1 MAQNALTTNLS
12 MESSSEIKTKRLV
25 FISTGEVSGD
35 WHGAILIEGLRERA
49 ALRGI
54 ELEIVG
60 LGGDRMAATGIK
72 VLGNTVGIGS
82 IGIVEALPYVLPT
95 LKVQRDAKQ
104 WLKIAPPDVVVL
116 IDYMMPNQSMGHYA
130 KHTLK
135 IPVIYYI
142 APQEWVWSYN
152 DKNTRAIADFTDK
165 LLAIFPQEAI
175 YYEKQGTNVQWVGHP
190 FVDLMARIPDRMEA
204 RKQLGIA
211 DDDLVVTLLP
221 ASRTQEL
228 RSVMPII
235 LAAAK
240 IIQTKLPH
248 VKFWLPLSLERYRPE
263 VEKLL
268 EEYDI
273 KATIISAKS
282 QIAISAADLVLSKS
296 GTVNLETALLNVP
309 QVILYRVSNVTAWIA
324 RHLLKLKLPFISP
337 VNLVNMESVVPE
349 FVQTDA
355 IPEAIAECALDL
367 LINPQ
372 ARQTML
378 DGYSRVRESL
388 GEKGAINRVADSILD
403 YL

>member
-1 MAQNALTTNLS
+1 MKSSLETNL
-12 MESSSEIKTKRLV
+12 ETKMKRRI

-35 WHGAILIEGLRERA
+35 WHGAILIEALQERA
-49 ALRGI
+49 ALKGL

-60 LGGDRMAATGIK
+60 LGGDRMAAAGAK
-72 VLGNTVGIGS
+72 LLGNTVGIGS
-82 IGIVEALPYVLPT
+82 IGAVEALPYILPT
-95 LKVQRDAKQ
+95 IKVQRDAKK
-104 WLKIAPPDVVVL
+104 WLKTSPPDVAVL
-116 IDYMMPNQSMGHYA
+116 IDYMMPNQGMGYYA
-130 KHTLK
+130 KRVLK

-142 APQEWVWSYN
+142 APQEWVWSFD
-152 DKNTRAIADFTDK
+152 DKNTKAIAAFTDK

-190 FVDLMARIPDRMEA
+190 FVDLMAKVPDRVEA

-211 DDDLVVTLLP
+211 EDELIVTLLP

-235 LAAAK
+235 LKAAK
-240 IIQTKLPH
+240 IIQAKLPH

-268 EEYDI
+268 AQYDI
-273 KATIISAKS
+273 KATIISAQS

-309 QVILYRVSNVTAWIA
+309 QVILYRVNVITAWIA
-324 RHLLKLKLPFISP
+324 RNIVKLKLPFISP
-337 VNLVNMESVVPE
+337 VNLVNMESVIPE
-349 FVQTDA
+349 FVQDEA
-355 IPEAIAECALDL
+355 IPESIAACAIEL
-367 LINPQ
+367 LTNPQ
-372 ARQTML
+372 SRQAML
-378 DGYSRVRESL
+378 DGYVRVRESL
-388 GEKGAINRVADSILD
+388 GEKGAINRVADSIID